1 MKLGPALARLHEI
14 ETDLAETYRAIGE
27 RHPSDHDVYHQ
38 CHAFAKQCEH
48 HAQKLAPVAERYGA
62 AVDEDEGPDFWSGV
76 LDRARRTA
84 GAPLGRSAESGLL
97 LLRDLR
103 ELFLRAEECSITWV
117 MVAQA
122 AQAARDPQLLEIA
135 TECHTEAELHVKW
148 FTTKIK
154 LSAPQV
160 LVAG

>member
-1 MKLGPALARLHEI
+1 MKIGPALARLHEI
-14 ETDLAETYRAIGE
+14 ETDLADVYRRLGE

-38 CHAFAKQCEH
+38 CHTFAKQCEQ
-48 HAQKLAPVAERYGA
+48 HALMLEPVAERYGTD
-62 AVDEDEGPDFWSGV
+62 VGDEGPELWSGV
-76 LDRARRTA
+76 LERVRRAA
-84 GAPLGRSAESGLL
+84 GAPLGTRSESGLL

-122 AQAARDPQLLEIA
+122 AKAARDQQLLEIA
-135 TECHTEAELHVKW
+135 TECHTETEIQVKW
-148 FTTKIK
+148 FTTRIK
-154 LSAPQV
+154 VAAPQV